1 MNIQKKFGTGVIA
14 ILILSAIIPLAIQPS
29 NAADTKSTYAYVG
42 AMPNPIGKGQTL
54 LLSVGITDAL
64 QKDGD
69 GWQGLTITVTKPDNT
84 TETLGPI
91 KTDSTGSTG
100 VTYIPTMTG
109 TYYFQSHF
117 PAQWY
122 NYSGYNYYAGRVI
135 TSETYYKASDSAK
148 LTVTVTEEPVPY
160 YPGASL
166 PSEYW
171 TRPINSQLRE
181 WYSISGNWLQSN
193 SVLPTDNLYAADN
206 SDAPESAHVLW
217 TRPIGDTMGGLAG
230 GVDQTGY
237 GTGDAYEGKYNGDII
252 IGGILYYNK
261 FDSNQPQQEV
271 VAVNLHTGEE
281 LWTKSLGNAR
291 ISLGQVVRVSTL
303 NYQGDFSYIYTT
315 TGGGY
320 SMTPESWQ
328 AYEALTGYWK
338 YNLTNVPSGNN
349 YFGPNGEILRYS
361 VNTQTNRL
369 LQWNSTAAM
378 IGGKTGMS
386 DAWGS
391 QVSGKAVNA
400 LTSGYDINVSVPAGL
415 TGSVFMANPLDRIVG
430 GSVNQKGV
438 TIWAL
443 SLKDGQEGNL
453 LYSKTWSAPST
464 WAEGNLT
471 VSWKM
476 GSLTDNVGVVWANE
490 LQQYYGFSLA
500 TGEYLWGPTAS
511 QEFLSV
517 FDLITTVNYGCVI
530 STGCSGVT
538 YCYNATT
545 GALKWTY
552 TAEDP
557 YTEFTIGN
565 NWWMQQLFVTDGKV
579 YIGQVEHSGNQ
590 PLPRGA
596 PFVCIDVQT
605 GDVVWKMTG
614 GFRQTCWGGH
624 AIIGDSIIA
633 FQDTYEQRVY
643 AVGRGPSK
651 ATVTASPKSSEYG
664 TSVIVEG
671 SITDISPGT
680 EEYAI
685 AARFP
690 NGVPCVS
697 EASESEW
704 MKYVYMQFERPTNA
718 TGVPIT
724 ISVLDA
730 NGNYRNIGTTTSD
743 SDGYF
748 SYSWIPDIEG
758 KYTIYATFEGNA
770 AYYASHAVTGI
781 VVDPAEATPTAQP
794 LQAESV
800 ADTYFLP
807 VSAGLF
813 VTIIVVAVLMV
824 MMLRKSQKQ

>member
-1 MNIQKKFGTGVIA
+1 
-14 ILILSAIIPLAIQPS
+14 
-29 NAADTKSTYAYVG
+29 
-42 AMPNPIGKGQTL
+42 MPNPIGKGQTL

-69 GWQGLTITVTKPDNT
+69 CWQGLTITVTKPDNT

-100 VTYIPTMTG
+100 VTYIPAMTG

-122 NYSGYNYYAGRVI
+122 NYTGYNWYMGAVI
-135 TSETYYKASDSAK
+135 TSTTYYKASDSAK
-148 LTVTVTEEPVPY
+148 LAVAITDEQVPL

-171 TRPINSQLRE
+171 NRPINSQLRE

-206 SDAPESAHVLW
+206 DDAPESAHVLW

-271 VAVNLHTGEE
+271 VAVNLHTGKE

-291 ISLGQVVRVSTL
+291 ISFGQVVRVNTM

-338 YNLTNVPSGNN
+338 YNLTNVPSGTN
-349 YFGPNGEILRYS
+349 YFGPAGEILRYS
-361 VNTQTNRL
+361 VNTMTGRL

-378 IGGKTGMS
+378 IGGKTGMA

-391 QVSGKAVNA
+391 QVSGKVVNA
-400 LTSGYDINVSVPAGL
+400 LTSGYDVNVSLPAGV
-415 TGSVFMANPLDRIVG
+415 TGSVFMAQPLDRIVG

-453 LYSKTWSAPST
+453 LYTKTWSAPST
-464 WAEGNLT
+464 WADGNLT

-476 GSLTDNVGVVWANE
+476 GSLTDNVGVVWVNE

-500 TGEYLWGPTAS
+500 TGEYLWGPTAP

-557 YTEFTIGN
+557 YSEFTIGN
-565 NWWMQQLFVTDGKV
+565 HWWVQQLFVTDGKV

-596 PFVCIDVQT
+596 PFICLDVLT
-605 GDVVWKMTG
+605 GEVVWKMTG

-643 AVGRGPSK
+643 AVGRGPSQ
-651 ATVTASPKSSEYG
+651 ATVTASPKSSEFG

-671 SITDISPGT
+671 TITDISPGT
-680 EEYAI
+680 EEYTI
-685 AARFP
+685 SARFP

-704 MKYVYMQFERPTNA
+704 MKYVYMQFERPINA

-781 VVDPAEATPTAQP
+781 VVDPAAATPTAQP